1 MTRKGNDDVD
11 KSLENFVK
19 PMQVNL
25 FLASFSLMELLCAI
39 TAADFLPFASLGAV
53 TWPCVGQNNVKF
65 VKLQAFQG

>member
-39 TAADFLPFASLGAV
+39 TAADFLPFGFRQSRRGDVAV
-53 TWPCVGQNNVKF
+53 
-65 VKLQAFQG
+65 QAKIT